1 MHDVT
6 PQDDFLIM
14 ATDGVW
20 EFIPSEEAVAVVHAH
35 FADASKRDTAAKDAC
50 KALIDLAVRR
60 WRDIEG
66 DYRDDIT
73 AIVMRLSHYDLSNT
87 SL

>member
-1 MHDVT
+1 
-6 PQDDFLIM
+6 M

-20 EFIPSEEAVAVVHAH
+20 EFISSEEAVTLVADHLAVG
-35 FADASKRDTAAKDAC
+35 KPTAAKDAC
-50 KALIDLAVRR
+50 KALIDLAVQR

-73 AIVMRLSHYDLSNT
+73 AIVMRLSLMK
-87 SL
+87 